1 MPPTFLVALPDSQ
14 TFRRPGLLSGRYKSQ
29 RLEPN
34 LHELAERAGMAAS
47 CLHLP
52 SKSHRGIAKIFS

>member
-1 MPPTFLVALPDSQ
+1 MPPTFLVALSDFL
-14 TFRRPGLLSGRYKSQ
+14 TFRRSDLLSGRYKSE

-34 LHELAERAGMAAS
+34 LHGLAERAGMAAS

-52 SKSHRGIAKIFS
+52 SKSHRGIAKIFA